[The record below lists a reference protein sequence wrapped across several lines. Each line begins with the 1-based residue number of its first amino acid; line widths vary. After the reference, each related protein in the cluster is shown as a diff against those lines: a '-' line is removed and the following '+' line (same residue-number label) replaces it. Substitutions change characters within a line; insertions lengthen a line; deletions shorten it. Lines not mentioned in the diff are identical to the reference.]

1 MDGHAEA
8 ERQERRGRMKTTDK
22 EVCNILVDVLLQHG
36 VRKAVISPGSRNAPL
51 LVALSRE
58 DGIEKT
64 VIVDE
69 RSAAFVALG
78 MAQQSGEPV
87 AIVCTSGT
95 ALLNYAPAVAEAY
108 YQKLP
113 LIVISA
119 DRPKEW
125 IDQDDSQT
133 IRQFEA
139 LSQFVKRSYDLPARC
154 ADDVARWYADRVIND
169 ALMEAKSGRC
179 APVHIN
185 IQLDEPLS
193 GSSNWQRHSR
203 GIELISPSAELDKS
217 DILRLVE
224 SSRSCKI
231 LVIAGFMRPDEKCRK
246 ALERLSEMP
255 NVAVLTET
263 ISNMRSPRFISAIDR
278 TLIAMEDAED
288 FVPDLLIT
296 IGGAIVSRMV
306 KTFLRQNKPRHQW
319 YVGVSDVTVDC
330 MQSLTTRIQTDAGS
344 FLTQFA
350 DAYCPLKED
359 GDFAERWHSLA
370 AKGLAKHSLYVE
382 NASWSDMK
390 AHSVIFNKLSEQNR
404 SIMLQLSNGTTIRY
418 AQLFGD
424 LVKADNYCNRGVSGI
439 DGSTS
444 TALGASLAFSGLTV
458 LITGDMSFG
467 YDLSGL
473 ASKYNTKCF
482 KIIVINNSGGGIFRF
497 VKSTAELPELEEYLE
512 CRRELPI
519 SKYSEA
525 FGFCYFEAE
534 SEAELLARFPDFL
547 SVEQPAILSVKTDS
561 VISGETLKNYFKKI

>member
-1 MDGHAEA
+1 
-8 ERQERRGRMKTTDK
+8 MKTTDK
-22 EVCNILVDVLLQHG
+22 EVCNILVDVLLKHG
-36 VRKAVISPGSRNAPL
+36 VKRAVVSPGSRNAPL

-58 DGIEKT
+58 DGIEKKI
-64 VIVDE
+64 IVDE
-69 RSAAFVALG
+69 RSAAFAALG
-78 MAQQSGEPV
+78 MAQQTGEPV
-87 AIVCTSGT
+87 VIVCTSGT

-113 LIVISA
+113 LIVVSA

-139 LSQFVKRSYDLPARC
+139 LAQFVKRSYDLPARC
-154 ADDVARWYADRVIND
+154 GDDVARWYADRIIND
-169 ALMEAKSGRC
+169 AMMEATSGRC

-193 GSSNWQRHSR
+193 GSSEWSRQSR
-203 GIELISPSAELDKS
+203 GIELISPSADLSES
-217 DILRLVE
+217 DMSRLVE
-224 SSRSCKI
+224 VSRGCRI
-231 LVIAGFMRPDEKCRK
+231 LVIAGFMRPDDKCRK

-255 NVAVLTET
+255 NIAVLTET

-278 TLIAMEDAED
+278 TLIAMEEAEEY
-288 FVPDLLIT
+288 VPDLLIT

-306 KTFLRQNKPRHQW
+306 KTFLRQNKPRYQW

-344 FLTQFA
+344 FLMQFA
-350 DAYCPLKED
+350 DAYCKMKEE
-359 GDFAERWHSLA
+359 GDFANRWQALA
-370 AKGLAKHSLYVE
+370 EKGLARHNLYVQ
-382 NASWSDMK
+382 NAPWSDMK
-390 AHSVIFNKLSEQNR
+390 AHSVIFKVLNEQVKPMR
-404 SIMLQLSNGTTIRY
+404 LQLSNGTTIRY

-424 LVKADNYCNRGVSGI
+424 LVSADNFCNRGVSGI

-444 TALGASLAFSGLTV
+444 TALGASLAFDGLTV

-473 ASKYNTKCF
+473 ASRYNTKNF

-497 VKSTAELPELEEYLE
+497 VKSTATLPELEEYLE
-512 CRRELPI
+512 CQRELPVK
-519 SKYSEA
+519 KYSEA
-525 FGFCYFEAE
+525 FGFCYYEAE
-534 SEAELLARFPDFL
+534 NEKELNAQLSEFL

>member
-1 MDGHAEA
+1 
-8 ERQERRGRMKTTDK
+8 MKTTDK
-22 EVCNILVDVLLQHG
+22 EVCNILVDVLLKHG
-36 VRKAVISPGSRNAPL
+36 VKRAVVSPGSRNAPL

-64 VIVDE
+64 IIVDE
-69 RSAAFVALG
+69 RSAAFAALG
-78 MAQQSGEPV
+78 MAQQTGEPV

-113 LIVISA
+113 LIVVSA

-193 GSSNWQRHSR
+193 GSSEWSRQSR
-203 GIELISPSAELDKS
+203 GIELISPSADLS
-217 DILRLVE
+217 DSDMSRLVE
-224 SSRSCKI
+224 VSRGCRI
-231 LVIAGFMRPDEKCRK
+231 LVIAGFMRPDEKCQK

-278 TLIAMEDAED
+278 TLIAMDDTED

-344 FLTQFA
+344 FLSQFA
-350 DAYCPLKED
+350 DVYCKMKED
-359 GDFAERWHSLA
+359 GDFANRWQALA
-370 AKGLAKHSLYVE
+370 EKGLARHCIYVQ
-382 NASWSDMK
+382 NAPWSDMK
-390 AHSVIFNKLSEQNR
+390 AHSVIFKKLSEQNR
-404 SIMLQLSNGTTIRY
+404 SIMLQFSNGTTIRY

-444 TALGASLAFSGLTV
+444 TALGASLAFDGLTV

-473 ASKYNTKCF
+473 ASRYNTKNF

-497 VKSTAELPELEEYLE
+497 VKSTATLPELEEYLE
-512 CRRELPI
+512 CQRELPVK
-519 SKYSEA
+519 KYSDA
-525 FGFCYFEAE
+525 FGFCYYEAE
-534 SEAELLARFPDFL
+534 NETELNAQLSEFL

>member
-1 MDGHAEA
+1 
-8 ERQERRGRMKTTDK
+8 MKTTDK
-22 EVCNILVDVLLQHG
+22 EVCNILVDVLLKHG
-36 VRKAVISPGSRNAPL
+36 VKRAVVSPGSRNAPL

-64 VIVDE
+64 IIVDE

-78 MAQQSGEPV
+78 MAQQTGEPV
-87 AIVCTSGT
+87 VIVCTSGT

-113 LIVISA
+113 LIVVSA

-193 GSSNWQRHSR
+193 GSSEWSRQSR
-203 GIELISPSAELDKS
+203 GIELISPSADLS
-217 DILRLVE
+217 DSDMSRLVE
-224 SSRSCKI
+224 VSRGCRI
-231 LVIAGFMRPDEKCRK
+231 LVIAGFMRPDEKCQK

-278 TLIAMEDAED
+278 TLIAMEEAEEY
-288 FVPDLLIT
+288 VPDLLIT

-306 KTFLRQNKPRHQW
+306 KTFLRHNKPKYQW

-344 FLTQFA
+344 FLSQFA
-350 DAYCPLKED
+350 DVYCKMKED
-359 GDFAERWHSLA
+359 GDFANRWQALA
-370 AKGLAKHSLYVE
+370 EKGLARHCIYVQ
-382 NASWSDMK
+382 NAPWSDMK
-390 AHSVIFNKLSEQNR
+390 AHSVIFKKLSEQNR
-404 SIMLQLSNGTTIRY
+404 SIMLQFSNGTTIRY

-444 TALGASLAFSGLTV
+444 TALGASLAFYGLTV

-473 ASKYNTKCF
+473 ASRYNTKNF

-497 VKSTAELPELEEYLE
+497 VKSTATLPELEEYLE
-512 CRRELPI
+512 CQRELPVK
-519 SKYSEA
+519 KYSDA
-525 FGFCYFEAE
+525 FGFCYYEAE
-534 SEAELLARFPDFL
+534 NETELNAQLSEFL

>member
-1 MDGHAEA
+1 
-8 ERQERRGRMKTTDK
+8 MKTTDK

-58 DGIEKT
+58 DCIEKT

-154 ADDVARWYADRVIND
+154 DDDVARWYADRVIND

-193 GSSNWQRHSR
+193 GSTNWQRHSR

-534 SEAELLARFPDFL
+534 SEAELLARLPDFL

>member
-1 MDGHAEA
+1 
-8 ERQERRGRMKTTDK
+8 MKTTDK
-22 EVCNILVDVLLQHG
+22 EVCNILVDVLLKHG
-36 VRKAVISPGSRNAPL
+36 VKRAVVSPGSRNAPL

-64 VIVDE
+64 IIVDE
-69 RSAAFVALG
+69 RSAAFAALG
-78 MAQQSGEPV
+78 MAQQTGEPV

-113 LIVISA
+113 LIVVSA

-125 IDQDDSQT
+125 IDQDDSKT

-154 ADDVARWYADRVIND
+154 GDDVARWYADRIIND
-169 ALMEAKSGRC
+169 ARMEATSSRC

-193 GSSNWQRHSR
+193 GSSEWSRQSR
-203 GIELISPSAELDKS
+203 GIELISPSADLS
-217 DILRLVE
+217 DSDMSRLVE
-224 SSRSCKI
+224 VSRGCRI
-231 LVIAGFMRPDEKCRK
+231 LVLAGFMRPDEKCQK

-278 TLIAMEDAED
+278 TLIAMEEAEEY
-288 FVPDLLIT
+288 VPDLLIT

-306 KTFLRQNKPRHQW
+306 KTFLRHNKPKYQW

-344 FLTQFA
+344 FLSQFA
-350 DAYCPLKED
+350 DVYCKMKED
-359 GDFAERWHSLA
+359 GDFANRWQALA
-370 AKGLAKHSLYVE
+370 EKGLARHCRYVQ
-382 NASWSDMK
+382 NAPWSDMK
-390 AHSVIFNKLSEQNR
+390 AHSVIFKKLSEQNR
-404 SIMLQLSNGTTIRY
+404 SIMLQFSNGTTIRY

-444 TALGASLAFSGLTV
+444 TALGASLAFYGLTV

-473 ASKYNTKCF
+473 ASRYNTKNF

-497 VKSTAELPELEEYLE
+497 VKSTATLPELEEYLE
-512 CRRELPI
+512 CQRELPVK
-519 SKYSEA
+519 KYSDA
-525 FGFCYFEAE
+525 FGFCYYEAE
-534 SEAELLARFPDFL
+534 NETELNAQLSEFL

>member
-1 MDGHAEA
+1 
-8 ERQERRGRMKTTDK
+8 MKTTDK

-193 GSSNWQRHSR
+193 GSTNWQRHSR

-534 SEAELLARFPDFL
+534 SEAELLARLPDFL

>member
-1 MDGHAEA
+1 
-8 ERQERRGRMKTTDK
+8 MKTTDK
-22 EVCNILVDVLLQHG
+22 EVCNILVDVLLKHG
-36 VRKAVISPGSRNAPL
+36 VKRAVVSPGSRNAPL

-64 VIVDE
+64 IIVDE
-69 RSAAFVALG
+69 RSAAFAALG
-78 MAQQSGEPV
+78 MAQQTGEPV

-113 LIVISA
+113 LIVVSA

-154 ADDVARWYADRVIND
+154 GDDVARWYADRIIND
-169 ALMEAKSGRC
+169 AMMEATSGRC

-193 GSSNWQRHSR
+193 GSSEWSRQSR
-203 GIELISPSAELDKS
+203 GIELISPSADLSES
-217 DILRLVE
+217 DMSRLVE
-224 SSRSCKI
+224 VSRGCRI
-231 LVIAGFMRPDEKCRK
+231 LVIAGFMRPDEKCQK

-278 TLIAMEDAED
+278 TLIAMEEAEEY
-288 FVPDLLIT
+288 VPDLLIT

-306 KTFLRQNKPRHQW
+306 KTFLRHNKPKYQW

-344 FLTQFA
+344 FLSQFA
-350 DAYCPLKED
+350 DAYCKMKED
-359 GDFAERWHSLA
+359 GDFANRWQALSE
-370 AKGLAKHSLYVE
+370 KGRDRHCRYVQ
-382 NASWSDMK
+382 NAPWSDMK
-390 AHSVIFNKLSEQNR
+390 AHSVIFKVLNELVKPIR
-404 SIMLQLSNGTTIRY
+404 LQLSNGTTIRY

-424 LVKADNYCNRGVSGI
+424 LVSADNFCNRGVSGI

-444 TALGASLAFSGLTV
+444 TALGASLAFDGLTV

-473 ASKYNTKCF
+473 ASRYNTKNF
-482 KIIVINNSGGGIFRF
+482 KIIIINNSGGGIFRF
-497 VKSTAELPELEEYLE
+497 VKSTAALPELEEYLE
-512 CRRELPI
+512 CQRELPVK
-519 SKYSEA
+519 KYSDA
-525 FGFCYFEAE
+525 FGFCYYEAE
-534 SEAELLARFPDFL
+534 NETELNAQLSEFL

>member
-1 MDGHAEA
+1 
-8 ERQERRGRMKTTDK
+8 MKTTDK
-22 EVCNILVDVLLQHG
+22 EVCNILVDVLLKHG
-36 VRKAVISPGSRNAPL
+36 VKRAVVSPGSRNAPL

-64 VIVDE
+64 IIVDE
-69 RSAAFVALG
+69 RSAAFAALG
-78 MAQQSGEPV
+78 MAQQTGEPV

-113 LIVISA
+113 LIVVSA

-154 ADDVARWYADRVIND
+154 GDDVARWYADRIIND
-169 ALMEAKSGRC
+169 AMMEATSGRC

-193 GSSNWQRHSR
+193 GSSEWSRQSR
-203 GIELISPSAELDKS
+203 GIELISPSADLSES
-217 DILRLVE
+217 DVSRLVE
-224 SSRSCKI
+224 VSRGCRI
-231 LVIAGFMRPDEKCRK
+231 LVIAGFMRPDEKCQK

-278 TLIAMEDAED
+278 TLIAMEEAEEY
-288 FVPDLLIT
+288 VPDLLIT

-306 KTFLRQNKPRHQW
+306 KTFLRHNKPKYQW

-344 FLTQFA
+344 FLSQFA
-350 DAYCPLKED
+350 DAYCKMKED
-359 GDFAERWHSLA
+359 GDFANRWQALA
-370 AKGLAKHSLYVE
+370 EKGLARHCRYVQ
-382 NASWSDMK
+382 NAPWSDMK
-390 AHSVIFNKLSEQNR
+390 AHSVIFKMLNEQVKPIR
-404 SIMLQLSNGTTIRY
+404 LQLSNGTTIRY

-424 LVKADNYCNRGVSGI
+424 LVSADNFCNRGVSGI

-444 TALGASLAFSGLTV
+444 TALGASLAFDGLTV

-473 ASKYNTKCF
+473 ASRYNTKNF
-482 KIIVINNSGGGIFRF
+482 KIIIINNSGGGIFRF
-497 VKSTAELPELEEYLE
+497 VKSTAALPELEEYLE
-512 CRRELPI
+512 CQRELPVK
-519 SKYSEA
+519 KYSDA
-525 FGFCYFEAE
+525 FGFCYYEAE
-534 SEAELLARFPDFL
+534 NETELNAQFLEFL

>member
-1 MDGHAEA
+1 
-8 ERQERRGRMKTTDK
+8 MKTTDK
-22 EVCNILVDVLLQHG
+22 EVCNILVDVLLKHG
-36 VRKAVISPGSRNAPL
+36 VKRAVVSPGSRNAPL

-64 VIVDE
+64 IIVDE
-69 RSAAFVALG
+69 RSAAFAALG
-78 MAQQSGEPV
+78 MAQQTGEPV

-113 LIVISA
+113 LIVVSA

-193 GSSNWQRHSR
+193 GSSEWSRQSR
-203 GIELISPSAELDKS
+203 GIELISPSADLS
-217 DILRLVE
+217 DSDMSRLVE
-224 SSRSCKI
+224 VSRGCRI
-231 LVIAGFMRPDEKCRK
+231 LVIAGFMRPDEKCQK

-278 TLIAMEDAED
+278 TLIAMEEAEEY
-288 FVPDLLIT
+288 VPDLLIT

-306 KTFLRQNKPRHQW
+306 KTFLRHNKPKYQW

-344 FLTQFA
+344 FLSQFA
-350 DAYCPLKED
+350 DVYCKMKED
-359 GDFAERWHSLA
+359 GDFANRWQALA
-370 AKGLAKHSLYVE
+370 EKGLARHCIYVQ
-382 NASWSDMK
+382 NAPWSDMK
-390 AHSVIFNKLSEQNR
+390 AHSVIFKKLSEQNR
-404 SIMLQLSNGTTIRY
+404 SIMLQFSNGTTIRY

-444 TALGASLAFSGLTV
+444 TALGASLAFYGLTV

-473 ASKYNTKCF
+473 ASRYNTKNF

-497 VKSTAELPELEEYLE
+497 VKSTATLPELEEYLE
-512 CRRELPI
+512 CQRELPVK
-519 SKYSEA
+519 KYSDA
-525 FGFCYFEAE
+525 FGFCYYEAE
-534 SEAELLARFPDFL
+534 NETELNAQLSEFL

>member
-1 MDGHAEA
+1 
-8 ERQERRGRMKTTDK
+8 MKTTDK
-22 EVCNILVDVLLQHG
+22 EVCNILVDVLLKHG
-36 VRKAVISPGSRNAPL
+36 VKRAVVSPGSRNAPL

-64 VIVDE
+64 IIVDE
-69 RSAAFVALG
+69 RSAAFAALG
-78 MAQQSGEPV
+78 MAQQTGEPV
-87 AIVCTSGT
+87 VIVCTSGT

-113 LIVISA
+113 LIVVSA

-193 GSSNWQRHSR
+193 GSSEWSRQSR
-203 GIELISPSAELDKS
+203 GIELISPSADLS
-217 DILRLVE
+217 DSDMSRLVE
-224 SSRSCKI
+224 VSRGCRI
-231 LVIAGFMRPDEKCRK
+231 LVIAGFMRPDEKCQK

-278 TLIAMEDAED
+278 TLIAMEEAEEY
-288 FVPDLLIT
+288 VPDLLIT
-296 IGGAIVSRMV
+296 IGGAIVSRMG
-306 KTFLRQNKPRHQW
+306 KTFLRHNKPKYQW

-344 FLTQFA
+344 FLSQFA
-350 DAYCPLKED
+350 DVYCKMKED
-359 GDFAERWHSLA
+359 GDFANRWQALA
-370 AKGLAKHSLYVE
+370 EKGLARHCIYVQ
-382 NASWSDMK
+382 NAPWSDMK
-390 AHSVIFNKLSEQNR
+390 AHSVIFKKLSEQNR
-404 SIMLQLSNGTTIRY
+404 SIMLQFSNGTTIRY

-444 TALGASLAFSGLTV
+444 TALGASLAFYGLTV

-473 ASKYNTKCF
+473 ASRYNTKNF

-497 VKSTAELPELEEYLE
+497 VKSTATLPELEEYLE
-512 CRRELPI
+512 CQRELPVK
-519 SKYSEA
+519 KYSDA
-525 FGFCYFEAE
+525 FGFCYYEAE
-534 SEAELLARFPDFL
+534 NETELNAQLSEFL

>member
-1 MDGHAEA
+1 
-8 ERQERRGRMKTTDK
+8 MKTTDK
-22 EVCNILVDVLLQHG
+22 EVCNILVDVLLKHG
-36 VRKAVISPGSRNAPL
+36 VKRAVVSPGSRNAPL

-64 VIVDE
+64 IIVDE
-69 RSAAFVALG
+69 RSAAFAALG
-78 MAQQSGEPV
+78 MAQQTGEPV
-87 AIVCTSGT
+87 ALVCTSGT

-113 LIVISA
+113 LIVVSA

-154 ADDVARWYADRVIND
+154 GDDVARWYADRIIND
-169 ALMEAKSGRC
+169 AMMEATSGRC

-193 GSSNWQRHSR
+193 GSSEWSR
-203 GIELISPSAELDKS
+203 QSRCIELISPSADLSES
-217 DILRLVE
+217 DMSRLVE
-224 SSRSCKI
+224 VSRGCRI
-231 LVIAGFMRPDEKCRK
+231 LVIAGFMRPDEKCQK

-278 TLIAMEDAED
+278 TLIAMEEAEEY
-288 FVPDLLIT
+288 VPGLLIT

-306 KTFLRQNKPRHQW
+306 KTFLRHNKPKYQW

-344 FLTQFA
+344 FLSQFA
-350 DAYCPLKED
+350 DVYCKMKED
-359 GDFAERWHSLA
+359 GDFANSWQALA
-370 AKGLAKHSLYVE
+370 EKGLARHCRYVQ
-382 NASWSDMK
+382 NAPWSDMK
-390 AHSVIFNKLSEQNR
+390 AHSVIFKKLSEQNR
-404 SIMLQLSNGTTIRY
+404 SIMLQFSNGTTIRY

-444 TALGASLAFSGLTV
+444 TALGASLAFYGLTV

-473 ASKYNTKCF
+473 ASRYNTKNF
-482 KIIVINNSGGGIFRF
+482 KIIVVNNSGGGIFRF
-497 VKSTAELPELEEYLE
+497 VKSTATLPELEEYLE
-512 CRRELPI
+512 CQRELPVK
-519 SKYSEA
+519 KYSDA
-525 FGFCYFEAE
+525 FGFCYYEAE
-534 SEAELLARFPDFL
+534 NETELKAQLSEFL

>member
-1 MDGHAEA
+1 
-8 ERQERRGRMKTTDK
+8 MKTTDK
-22 EVCNILVDVLLQHG
+22 EVCNILVDVLLKHG
-36 VRKAVISPGSRNAPL
+36 VKRAVVSPGSRNAPL

-64 VIVDE
+64 IIVDE
-69 RSAAFVALG
+69 RSAAFAALG
-78 MAQQSGEPV
+78 MAQQTGEPV
-87 AIVCTSGT
+87 VIVCTSGT

-113 LIVISA
+113 LIVVSA

-193 GSSNWQRHSR
+193 GSSEWSRQSR

-231 LVIAGFMRPDEKCRK
+231 LIIAGFMRPDEKCRK

-278 TLIAMEDAED
+278 TLIAMDDTED

-344 FLTQFA
+344 FLAQFA

-370 AKGLAKHSLYVE
+370 AKGLARHCIYVQ
-382 NASWSDMK
+382 NAPWSDMK
-390 AHSVIFNKLSEQNR
+390 AHSVIFKKLSEQNR
-404 SIMLQLSNGTTIRY
+404 SIMLQFSNGTTIRY

-444 TALGASLAFSGLTV
+444 TALGASLAFYGLTV

-473 ASKYNTKCF
+473 ASRYNTKNF

-497 VKSTAELPELEEYLE
+497 VKSTAALPELEEYLE
-512 CRRELPI
+512 CQRELPVK
-519 SKYSEA
+519 KYSDA
-525 FGFCYFEAE
+525 FGFCYYEAE
-534 SEAELLARFPDFL
+534 NETELNAQLSEFL